1 LKFEIWRWP
10 LLCYRLPLADFPAS
24 YVIDS
29 GGISKKGAMS
39 DLRQRLLPIARQ
51 PLALMSVL
59 RSFRASVEKR
69 VGALAE
75 QPGVRRTLTRLLA
88 VYAAILRRAVER
100 WKGEPGIGPAGEPV
114 AGALVKISEGSRAL
128 MALPVKGRALVNLVP
143 APVQVELKKLSS
155 GGAHVC
161 REIFAG
167 ILVVGLIV
175 IVGGY
180 GRLARGPISLPS
192 LVPMIEHAING
203 ELSDLHVEI
212 DDAILQRSPD
222 GPGVLFRLRNIRL
235 IDTNGS
241 IVAQAPLAAIGMSGA
256 ALLSGRIAPGS
267 VDFIGPKLLFYAA
280 DNGLSLSFYR
290 PTSNDVGKFI
300 KGNRAA
306 GIPAVPAAEPGAE
319 GGSVVAMRP
328 EATAGAGRKLDV
340 TRTVTEVFER
350 ARRGNTSYLTRFGVK
365 DAQVVLSRDGVETQL
380 QVPDFSI
387 DLRHMDQRSV
397 LVGQANLGSSK
408 GDWQL
413 EFRTEERPKRESLS
427 ITALIQNLVP
437 SGLAE
442 NFPAAAGL
450 KALDLPVSGETSVE
464 LSTAGRF
471 LSGEANLQLQP
482 GQITPPWD
490 TKNAMKIDGGNLRVR
505 YAKTN
510 DVFEIEPSKLKW
522 GESQATISGEF
533 RPAGND
539 NGFPSWTFKLRA
551 TDALLAAAEFGVAPV
566 KVDEWSAEGTVAPE
580 GGRMTLSRFVIR
592 SGAAS
597 IELAGSVVDAPGSPE
612 VHLTGVV
619 SPMPLDVLKQFWP
632 KFLAGDAR
640 KWVGQNVR
648 GGQVLGGKVAIS
660 LQPGEL
666 ARMEAGVELA
676 PEAANVELDLA
687 DMSITYVGKLPPI
700 LTGNATLRVVGTA
713 FSVDIPEGKVVLP
726 SGQEIALSEGRFFIP
741 DLRPDPQQGQVTF
754 NANGATTTVM
764 QLLDHEPLGY
774 MQAVGMKP
782 ESFGG
787 TAAGS
792 FALDMPM
799 REDLEFKD
807 IKLRSETHLDQAIAS
822 SVVGNIDV
830 EGGALDVN
838 VTEQGLDVRGQILIK
853 GVPAELAWQ
862 RIFYEPDERQ
872 PPIRISATLD
882 ENARESLGL
891 KISHLLHG
899 PLPVTLSVVRNAQ
912 GAQALSMQA
921 DLTKAQL
928 VFGNMGWTKP
938 PGRSAAMRFD
948 IAQGKDGSTDL
959 KNLKIVGDDIAIDG
973 TISLD
978 PEQHLKGFYFSDF
991 SFDMLT
997 HVEISATVHDGSVLE
1012 VDAHGP
1018 SYDGKQ
1024 FFQSLFSAGQLAED
1038 SEPHD
1043 PFSVD
1048 LTARFGTVVGFYDTT
1063 VNDVQVDLKK
1073 QNGRLVALNATGK
1086 LNGRMPLAVK
1096 LDETNGARIIHAE
1109 SRDAGAAFR
1118 LIGFYP
1124 KVDGGEAS
1132 LEVNLDTS
1140 EPGMKTGTLWARSF
1154 AVLGDSVVS
1163 DVLTDPQSMAAL
1175 GERKKQVRQTR
1186 IGFDQLRAP
1195 FAVGKGQFLLNDA
1208 YVNGPAL
1215 GATMRGR
1222 VDFKAQTV
1230 NLGGTYVPLY
1240 GLNSA
1245 LGNIP
1250 ILGGIFVGR
1259 QGEGVVGITFAIQG
1273 QLDDPNVLVNPISV
1287 VAPGI
1292 FRQIFEFRGEG
1303 HNAASTTTAPSTF
1316 GDAAR

>member
-1 LKFEIWRWP
+1 
-10 LLCYRLPLADFPAS
+10 
-24 YVIDS
+24 
-29 GGISKKGAMS
+29 MS
-39 DLRQRLLPIARQ
+39 ELRQRLLPIARQ
-51 PLALMSVL
+51 PLALVGIL
-59 RSFRASVEKR
+59 RAFRASVNER
-69 VGALAE
+69 LGALAE
-75 QPGVRRTLTRLLA
+75 QPSVRRNLRRLAL
-88 VYAAILRRAVER
+88 YAAILRRTVER
-100 WKGEPGIGPAGEPV
+100 WKGEAGLGAASEPV
-114 AGALVKISEGSRAL
+114 TGALVKISEGSRAL
-128 MALPVKGRALVNLVP
+128 MALPEKGRALVKLVP
-143 APVQVELKKLSS
+143 APVQVELRKLSS

-167 ILVVGLIV
+167 ILVVGLIA

-192 LVPMIEHAING
+192 LVPMIEDAING
-203 ELSDLHVEI
+203 ELSDLHVKI

-235 IDTNGS
+235 LDTDGS

-267 VDFIGPKLLFYAA
+267 VDFIGPKLVFYAA
-280 DNGLSLSFYR
+280 DDGLSLSFYR
-290 PTSNDVGKFI
+290 PTSNDVEKFI
-300 KGNRAA
+300 KGSLPPPTSA
-306 GIPAVPAAEPGAE
+306 PAAPVAEPSAQA
-319 GGSVVAMRP
+319 GSVIAKRSDAP
-328 EATAGAGRKLDV
+328 IPAGAGRQLDV
-340 TRTVTEVFER
+340 TRTVTNVFER

-365 DAQVVLSRDGVETQL
+365 DAQVVLSRDGVETLL

-387 DLRHMDQRSV
+387 DLRHLDQRSV

-413 EFRTEERPKRESLS
+413 EFRTEERPKRQSLS
-427 ITALIQNLVP
+427 ITALIQDLVP

-450 KALDLPVSGETSVE
+450 KALDLPVTGETSFE
-464 LSTAGRF
+464 LSTSGHF
-471 LSGEANLQLQP
+471 LSGEANLQLEP
-482 GQITPPWD
+482 GYITPPWNP
-490 TKNAMKIDGGNLRVR
+490 KNAMKIDEGNLHVR
-505 YAKTN
+505 YVRKN
-510 DVFEIEPSKLKW
+510 GVFEIEPSTLKW

-551 TDALLAAAEFGVAPV
+551 NDAVLAAAEFGVPPV

-580 GGRMTLSRFVIR
+580 GGRVTLSRFVIR
-592 SGAAS
+592 SGTAS
-597 IELAGSVVDAPGSPE
+597 IELAGNVVDAPGSPE
-612 VHLTGVV
+612 MHLTGVV

-640 KWVGQNVR
+640 KWAAQNVS

-660 LQPGEL
+660 LEPGEL
-666 ARMEAGVELA
+666 ARMQAGVELA
-676 PEAANVELDLA
+676 PEALNVEVDFA
-687 DMSITYVGKLPPI
+687 GMSINYIDKLPPI
-700 LTGNATLRVVGTA
+700 LTGNAKLKVVGTT
-713 FSVDIPEGKVVLP
+713 FSVDIPEGRVVLP
-726 SGQEIALSEGRFFIP
+726 SGQEIALSDGRFFIP
-741 DLRPDPQQGQVTF
+741 DLRVDPQQGQITF
-754 NANGATTTVM
+754 KANGATTTAM

-774 MQAVGMKP
+774 MRAVGMKP
-782 ESFGG
+782 DSFGG
-787 TAAGS
+787 TATGS
-792 FALDMPM
+792 FVLNMPM
-799 REDLEFKD
+799 KEDLQFNEV
-807 IKLRSETHLDQAIAS
+807 KLRGEARLDQAIAS
-822 SVVGNIDV
+822 RVVGNIDV

-838 VTEQGLDVRGQILIK
+838 VTEQALDVRGQILIK

-862 RIFYEPDERQ
+862 RIFYEPEERQ
-872 PPIRISATLD
+872 PPIRVSATLD
-882 ENARESLGL
+882 ETARETLGL

-899 PLPVTLSVVRNAQ
+899 PVPVTLSVARNAE
-912 GAQALSMQA
+912 GAQAISMQA
-921 DLTKAQL
+921 DLTQAQL
-928 VFGNMGWTKP
+928 IFGNMGWTKP
-938 PGRSAAMRFD
+938 PGRSATMQFD
-948 IAQGKDGSTDL
+948 IGQGEDGSTDL
-959 KNLKIVGDDIAIDG
+959 KNLKILGDNIAIDG
-973 TISLD
+973 SISLD
-978 PEQHLKGFYFSDF
+978 PQQHLKGFYFSDF
-991 SFDMLT
+991 SFDTLT
-997 HVEISATVHDGSVLE
+997 HVEINATVHDGNVLE

-1024 FFQSLFSAGQLAED
+1024 FFQSLFSAGELAED
-1038 SEPHD
+1038 SEAHD

-1048 LTARFGTVVGFYDTT
+1048 LTARLGTVVGFYDTT
-1063 VNDVQVDLKK
+1063 VNDAQVTLKK

-1086 LNGRMPLAVK
+1086 LNGRTPLAVK

-1109 SRDAGAAFR
+1109 ARDAGAAFR

-1132 LEVNLDTS
+1132 LEVNLDAS
-1140 EPGMKTGTLWARSF
+1140 EPGMKTGTLWARNF

-1163 DVLTDPQSMAAL
+1163 DVLSDPQSEAAL
-1175 GERKKQVRQTR
+1175 GQHKKQVRQTH
-1186 IGFDQLRAP
+1186 ISFDQLRAP
-1195 FAVGKGQFLLNDA
+1195 FSVGKGQFLLNDA

-1245 LGNIP
+1245 LGAIP

-1292 FRQIFEFRGEG
+1292 FRQIFEFRGDG
-1303 HNAASTTTAPSTF
+1303 QNAASTTTPFPSPF